1 MTQGGIS
8 LIISF
13 VKLILSAEKQ
23 QHGGLA
29 EYLWNDNKW
38 NIGTRKTKISMNEGH
53 KYSHKLCVTY
63 YK

>member
-1 MTQGGIS
+1 
-8 LIISF
+8 